1 MRFLAIEHRL
11 PSQVVTNG
19 EVVDRVAAASSRHL
33 SAGELEKIKELML
46 MCFASTGT
54 TVRYH
59 RAPGEYP
66 AEMAA
71 AAGRDALAAAGVDP
85 LDVDLVL
92 YAGIGRGV
100 VEPASAT
107 TYQDMLGLRRA
118 TGFDVLDAC
127 TSWIRALHVAETF
140 LRDGAYRT
148 ILIINAEFVR
158 DEAYRY
164 EIRSLEEFAHWHPS
178 MTMGEAATATILSA
192 SPKHDGAEEHGF
204 EASFRTWG
212 EKRALC
218 FVPLRDVEGYFG
230 KTPGLAAVEPLQFVS
245 YGLSLME
252 FGTRKL
258 IEHYKDLPQFEQFKP
273 DLVFGHS
280 ASDGACRYVADACGI
295 DDGVFRFDHQRFAN
309 TAAASI
315 PLSMS
320 DAVKTGA
327 LRDGDRVVLV
337 AAASGVTTALA
348 KFVYEDGGDRLEPR

>member
-1 MRFLAIEHRL
+1 MRFLAVEHRL
-11 PSQVVTNG
+11 PSRLVTND
-19 EVVDRVAAASSRHL
+19 EVLDRVATASARHL
-33 SAGELEKIKELML
+33 SAGELATVKDLMNS
-46 MCFASTGT
+46 CFSSTGT

-59 RAPGEYP
+59 RAAGEQP
-66 AEMAA
+66 AELTAEAGRAA
-71 AAGRDALAAAGVDP
+71 LDAAGLDP

-127 TSWIRALHVAETF
+127 TSWIRALHVADTF
-140 LRDGAYRT
+140 LRSGTYRN
-148 ILIINAEFVR
+148 IMIVNAEFVR
-158 DEAYRY
+158 DGAYRY
-164 EIRSLEEFAHWHPS
+164 EIRSLREFAYWHPS
-178 MTMGEAATATILSA
+178 MTMGEAATATILTA
-192 SPKHDGAEEHGF
+192 AGPQDPPEHGL

-212 EKRALC
+212 DKRNLC
-218 FVPLRDVEGYFG
+218 FVPLLDVEGYFG
-230 KTPGLAAVEPLQFVS
+230 PVPDGAAVEPLQFVS

-258 IEHYKDLPQFEQFKP
+258 IEHYQDSPRFARFKP

-280 ASDGACRYVADACGI
+280 ASDGACRLVVEACGI
-295 DDGVFRFDHQRFAN
+295 DRDSFRFDHQRYAN

-320 DAVKTGA
+320 DAAKSGA
-327 LRDGDRVVLV
+327 LRDGDRVLLI

-348 KFVYEDGGDRLEPR
+348 TFVYENGGAHRGSR